1 MDRGKYLKFGG
12 VKFYAKVPE
21 VEINEFVLNLPEEER
36 KSLYD
41 VVVQLRDQG
50 LIEIDEEDITTID
63 KEMLPFLESQSP
75 AKED

>member
-50 LIEIDEEDITTID
+50 MIEIDEEDITTID
-63 KEMLPFLESQSP
+63 KEMVPFLETP
-75 AKED
+75 NPTEVD